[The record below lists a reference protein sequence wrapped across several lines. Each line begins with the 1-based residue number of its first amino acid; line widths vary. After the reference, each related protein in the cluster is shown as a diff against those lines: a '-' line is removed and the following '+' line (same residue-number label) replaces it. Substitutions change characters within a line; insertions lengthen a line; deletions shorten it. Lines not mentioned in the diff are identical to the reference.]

1 MMNVRL
7 YFVDDKYIITFQ
19 LGIKYCKYCNMAER
33 YCDELWNSNPDH
45 HTHELY
51 LGKLLQWENILVY
64 LIRNSRILEPL
75 PRNSCI
81 EMKSA
86 FVDTCTVVHH
96 SYTYSSRFT
105 HPTTDAM
112 ISNLLYSGCIYSV
125 YLKVFYFESA
135 CFQVFYL
142 ESACYM

>member
-1 MMNVRL
+1 MNVRL
-7 YFVDDKYIITFQ
+7 YFVDDKHIITFQ
-19 LGIKYCKYCNMAER
+19 LGIKVRAL
-33 YCDELWNSNPDH
+33 CDIRWAVDFRPQSPYSWIIFREIVAY
-45 HTHELY
+45 T
-51 LGKLLQWENILVY
+51 WENIWIY
-64 LIRNSRILEPL
+64 FIRNSRILEPL
-75 PRNSCI
+75 PWNSCI

-96 SYTYSSRFT
+96 SHTFSSRFT